1 VWAFVAALGLLIES
15 DEAVA
20 KRRALSENNFLRM
33 LSPVN
38 SKGRLKR
45 EGELRRSTVT
55 EIILGIRSL
64 TFFRGRRILKAWP
77 AHSRAATARWRSV
90 RWWSY
95 GSPSNTY
102 NHA

>member
-64 TFFRGRRILKAWP
+64 TF
-77 AHSRAATARWRSV
+77 SRKTDFESLACTFSRSD
-90 RWWSY
+90 R
-95 GSPSNTY
+95 
-102 NHA
+102 ALEKC

>member
-55 EIILGIRSL
+55 EIILGIRSQSFSRETDFESL
-64 TFFRGRRILKAWP
+64 ACTF
-77 AHSRAATARWRSV
+77 SRSDRALEK
-90 RWWSY
+90 
-95 GSPSNTY
+95 
-102 NHA
+102 